1 MLAHSNAPKA
11 PDSISAIWFATGVK
25 EVKKIQNLITNTNII
40 HTINIYILFSI
51 SCMWGG
57 SAILHK
63 QQGHLRLSHFI
74 YFRTICL
81 PYDSSVTWTPTRL
94 SLQFNKQTNKQTWM
108 RFQKQNGRWH
118 GPYYLSIYLQQQ
130 HIYHH
135 YLSSSSRFTYVLKK
149 WHYGNK
155 WRNWEALT
163 KIYIFDGLEVVQ
175 IIL

>member
-25 EVKKIQNLITNTNII
+25 EVKKNQNLITNTNII

-81 PYDSSVTWTPTRL
+81 PYDSSVTCTTRL
-94 SLQFNKQTNKQTWM
+94 SLQFNKQTNKHERVFRSKMADGT
-108 RFQKQNGRWH
+108 GLII
-118 GPYYLSIYLQQQ
+118 YLSIYNNNIFIIIICLLLVGLLM
-130 HIYHH
+130 
-135 YLSSSSRFTYVLKK
+135 YLKSGITAINEEIEK
-149 WHYGNK
+149 H
-155 WRNWEALT
+155 
-163 KIYIFDGLEVVQ
+163 
-175 IIL
+175 

>member
-1 MLAHSNAPKA
+1 
-11 PDSISAIWFATGVK
+11 
-25 EVKKIQNLITNTNII
+25 
-40 HTINIYILFSI
+40 
-51 SCMWGG
+51 MWRG

-81 PYDSSVTWTPTRL
+81 PYEGSVTWMPTRL
-94 SLQFNKQTNKQTWM
+94 SLQINKQTNKQTNMNARLFSEAKWQM
-108 RFQKQNGRWH
+108 ARTLLF
-118 GPYYLSIYLQQQ
+118 IYLQQQ

-163 KIYIFDGLEVVQ
+163 KIYFWQIGSYSNYTLKALKTIIEICTWIGLFIFFWSDFEKSSSTHFTFKSKS
-175 IIL
+175 IN